1 MLKPV
6 LLSAVVIFVGWAL
19 LDLLTQRCFLA
30 ALCWDKTT
38 LWWPFDQMNVTLIYL
53 VKFALL
59 PLFVAACI
67 LLVRPNS
74 LLRRRRIETIRGGL
88 GAWHLLGVR
97 HLHAHK
103 HLPHPEAFSHIT
115 GADSSRAATEIILA
129 AELALCLLWSFVSLS
144 AQAAPATSVQAPAP
158 HRAVQTGRAAPGK
171 ESAKKAVPAAS
182 AIQFENAIEQ
192 SKIKFIL
199 KNSVSPQRYT
209 FETMAGGVA
218 LFDYNNDGLLD
229 IFFTNGAA
237 IPSLEKSDASYSNR
251 LFRNNGD
258 GTFTDVTEKAGLQG
272 MGYSMGV
279 AAGDYDNDGF
289 VDLYVTGVNR
299 NQLFHNNGDG
309 TFTDVTEKAGVGGI
323 VPKLGKAWSVAAG
336 WFDYNNDGLLDL
348 FVVNYLDYNIK
359 TATHCVQQGLP
370 AYCSPVD
377 FLGTPNILYRNN
389 GDGTFTDVS
398 EQSNISKYVG
408 KGMGLAFADY
418 DNDGFTDIFVSND
431 TFENYLFHNNGDGT
445 FTSVAL
451 AAGVAYNAFGKAIAG
466 MGADFR
472 DIDNDGRPDIF
483 ETAMF
488 GEGFPLYKNL
498 GDGQFQ
504 DVSAAAGLSAL
515 SSRSTAWGVGIFD
528 FDNDGKKDLFT
539 ANADILDNAM
549 ELAHR
554 PFPLPNRVFRNQG
567 DLRFEDVSAKAGT
580 SFQAPAAHR
589 GAAFGDLN
597 NDGNI
602 DVVVTVLNGPP
613 EIWINH
619 SGAKNGVSRNHWII
633 LKLVGVKSNRD
644 GLGTKVT
651 ITTALGT
658 QYNEATTAV
667 SYGSSS
673 DKRVHFGLGS
683 ATVIDAIELTWPSG
697 IRQVLKNVKADQV
710 LTVTESAAP

>member
-1 MLKPV
+1 M
-6 LLSAVVIFVGWAL
+6 
-19 LDLLTQRCFLA
+19 DLLRQRYFLVSVRA
-30 ALCWDKTT
+30 KTT
-38 LWWPFDQMNVTLIYL
+38 LWRTVDQMNVGLIS
-53 VKFALL
+53 VVMFVVIFALIAFL
-59 PLFVAACI
+59 LVAHM

-74 LLRRRRIETIRGGL
+74 LLRRRGIETIRGL
-88 GAWHLLGVR
+88 GVWHLLGVR
-97 HLHAHK
+97 HLYAHK
-103 HLPHPEAFSHIT
+103 HLPHPCRKASSRIAV
-115 GADSSRAATEIILA
+115 ADSSTASAEIVLPA
-129 AELALCLLWSFVSLS
+129 QLSLCLLWSFLSLS
-144 AQAAPATSVQAPAP
+144 VQASPATSVQAPAP
-158 HRAVQTGRAAPGK
+158 QRAMQTGRAGPGK
-171 ESAKKAVPAAS
+171 ESAKKAVS
-182 AIQFENAIEQ
+182 AGSAIQSAGIQFENVIEQ
-192 SKIKFIL
+192 SKIKFTL

-218 LFDYNNDGLLD
+218 VFDYNNDGLLD

-237 IPSLEKSDASYSNR
+237 IPSLAKSDASYSNR

-272 MGYSMGV
+272 GGYSMGV

-289 VDLYVTGVNR
+289 VDLYITGVNR

-348 FVVNYLDYNIK
+348 FVVNYLNYNIK
-359 TATHCVQQGLP
+359 TATHCVQQGHP

-445 FTSVAL
+445 FTNVAL
-451 AAGVAYNAFGKAIAG
+451 LAGVAYNAFGKAIAG
-466 MGADFR
+466 MGVDFR
-472 DIDNDGRPDIF
+472 DIDNDGKPDIF

-498 GDGQFQ
+498 GDGHFQ
-504 DVSAAAGLSAL
+504 DVTAAAGLSAL
-515 SSRSTAWGVGIFD
+515 TSRSTAWGAGIFD
-528 FDNDGKKDLFT
+528 FDNDGNKDLFT

-554 PFPLPNRVFRNQG
+554 PFAEPNRVFRNKG
-567 DLRFEDVSAKAGT
+567 DLSFEDVSSTAGT
-580 SFQAPAAHR
+580 AFSVPAAHR

-597 NDGNI
+597 NDGKI

-613 EIWINH
+613 EIWMNR
-619 SGAKNGVSRNHWII
+619 SNTQNGGNRNHWII

-644 GLGTKVT
+644 GLGTKVKIAT
-651 ITTALGT
+651 SLGT
-658 QYNEATTAV
+658 QYNQATTAV
-667 SYGSSS
+667 SYSSSS
-673 DKRVHFGLGS
+673 DKRIHFGLGP
-683 ATVIDAIELTWPSG
+683 AGVLDNIELTWPSG
-697 IRQVLKNVKADQV
+697 IRQVLKNVKADQI

>member
-1 MLKPV
+1 MNVGLSHVRMFALIALLVAAHV
-6 LLSAVVIFVGWAL
+6 LLI
-19 LDLLTQRCFLA
+19 
-30 ALCWDKTT
+30 
-38 LWWPFDQMNVTLIYL
+38 
-53 VKFALL
+53 
-59 PLFVAACI
+59 
-67 LLVRPNS
+67 RPNW
-74 LLRRRRIETIRGGL
+74 LLRRRGIETIRGL
-88 GAWHLLGVR
+88 GVWHLLGFR
-97 HLHAHK
+97 HRHARK
-103 HLPHPEAFSHIT
+103 HLQPPRREASSRIT
-115 GADSSRAATEIILA
+115 GADSSRGATEIVLA
-129 AELALCLLWSFVSLS
+129 AQLALFLPWSFLSLY
-144 AQAAPATSVQAPAP
+144 AQDARATSVQVPAP
-158 HRAVQTGRAAPGK
+158 HQTTQAGRAASGK
-171 ESAKKAVPAAS
+171 ESVRKAVPAVS
-182 AIQFENAIEQ
+182 AIQFENVIEQ
-192 SKIKFIL
+192 SKIKFTL

-209 FETMAGGVA
+209 FETMAGGIA
-218 LFDYNNDGLLD
+218 MFDYNNDGLLD

-272 MGYSMGV
+272 IGYSMGV

-309 TFTDVTEKAGVGGI
+309 TFTDVTEKEGVGGI

-348 FVVNYLDYNIK
+348 FVVNYLNYNIK

-398 EQSNISKYVG
+398 EQSDISKYVG

-445 FTSVAL
+445 FTNVAL
-451 AAGVAYNAFGKAIAG
+451 LAGVAYNAFGKAIAG
-466 MGADFR
+466 MGSDFR
-472 DIDNDGRPDIF
+472 DIDNDGKPDIF

-498 GDGQFQ
+498 GDSQFQ

-515 SSRSTAWGVGIFD
+515 TSRSTAWGVGIFD
-528 FDNDGKKDLFT
+528 FDNDGNKDLFT

-554 PFPLPNRVFRNQG
+554 PFPLPNRVFRNRG
-567 DLRFEDVSAKAGT
+567 DLTFEDVSSKVGT
-580 SFQAPAAHR
+580 SFQVPVPHR

-597 NDGNI
+597 NDGKI

-613 EIWINH
+613 EIWMNR
-619 SGAKNGVSRNHWII
+619 SDTQNGGNRNHWII
-633 LKLVGVKSNRD
+633 LKLIGVKSNRD
-644 GLGTKVT
+644 GLGTKVK
-651 ITTALGT
+651 ITTSLGT
-658 QYNEATTAV
+658 QYNQATTAV
-667 SYGSSS
+667 SYNSSS

-683 ATVIDAIELTWPSG
+683 AAVVDNIELTWPSG
-697 IRQVLKNVKADQV
+697 IRQVLKNVKADQI